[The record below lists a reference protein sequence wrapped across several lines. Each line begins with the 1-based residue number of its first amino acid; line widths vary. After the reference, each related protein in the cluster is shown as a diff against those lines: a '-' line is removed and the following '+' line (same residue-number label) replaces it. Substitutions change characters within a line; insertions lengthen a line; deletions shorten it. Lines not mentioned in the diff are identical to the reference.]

1 MVKISLLFTK
11 PNRKYPKLLNF
22 SPPLELVFWVRYCR
36 IINKLTAFNFVLEVV
51 NLSRMFRKSL
61 LLIISQ
67 ILTKINSLAKI
78 KQGGLKFKSLG

>member
-1 MVKISLLFTK
+1 M
-11 PNRKYPKLLNF
+11 
-22 SPPLELVFWVRYCR
+22 
-36 IINKLTAFNFVLEVV
+36 VLEIV

-78 KQGGLKFKSLG
+78 KQGAKIQEFRVLVNDFQVEDVPRSALFRISKFKCYSNKMRV